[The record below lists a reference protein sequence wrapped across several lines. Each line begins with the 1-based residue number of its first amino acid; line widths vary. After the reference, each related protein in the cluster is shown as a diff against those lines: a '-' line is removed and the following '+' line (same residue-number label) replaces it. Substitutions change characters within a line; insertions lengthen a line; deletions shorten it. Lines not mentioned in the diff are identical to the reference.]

1 MKKLIITAV
10 LLIGLSAFAQEQA
23 KNSGREKL
31 EQMTPQQKNE
41 LRLKKLT
48 LDLSLSAS
56 QQKEMGKIIAEM
68 EAKREGFKKERL
80 AKKEA
85 GTNLTKDEL
94 FAMRTKRLDEKIAA
108 KERVKKILDA
118 NQFEKW
124 EKMQDKRMEKMSKFS
139 RERKDKRTI
148 EK

>member
-1 MKKLIITAV
+1 MKKLIVTAV
-10 LLIGLSAFAQEQA
+10 LLIGLSTFAQERGRH
-23 KNSGREKL
+23 SGKEKL

-48 LDLSLSAS
+48 LDLSLNAS
-56 QQKEMGKIIAEM
+56 QQKEMGKIVAEM
-68 EAKREGFKKERL
+68 EAKRESLKNERS

-94 FAMRTKRLDEKIAA
+94 FAMRSKVLDEKIATKA
-108 KERVKKILDA
+108 RVKKILNA

-124 EKMQDKRMEKMSKFS
+124 EKMQDKRTKKIGRHAKEIT
-139 RERKDKRTI
+139 DKVTI

>member
-10 LLIGLSAFAQEQA
+10 LLIGLSAFAQERT

-139 RERKDKRTI
+139 RERKDKRPI

>member
-1 MKKLIITAV
+1 
-10 LLIGLSAFAQEQA
+10 
-23 KNSGREKL
+23 
-31 EQMTPQQKNE
+31 
-41 LRLKKLT
+41 
-48 LDLSLSAS
+48 
-56 QQKEMGKIIAEM
+56 MGKIIAEM

-94 FAMRTKRLDEKIAA
+94 FAMRTKRLNEKIAT

>member
-1 MKKLIITAV
+1 MKKLIVTAV
-10 LLIGLSAFAQEQA
+10 LLIGLSVFAQER
-23 KNSGREKL
+23 GRHSVKEKL

-48 LDLSLSAS
+48 LDLSLNNS
-56 QQKEMGKIIAEM
+56 QQKEMGKIVAEM
-68 EAKREGFKKERL
+68 ETKRESLKNERS

-94 FAMRTKRLDEKIAA
+94 FAMKSKVLDEKIAT
-108 KERVKKILDA
+108 KERVKKILNA
-118 NQFEKW
+118 TQFEKW
-124 EKMQDKRMEKMSKFS
+124 EKMQDKRTKKMGRHAKEKT
-139 RERKDKRTI
+139 DKGTI

>member
-1 MKKLIITAV
+1 MKKLIVTAV
-10 LLIGLSAFAQEQA
+10 LLVGLSTFAQEPA
-23 KNSGREKL
+23 TNPRREKL

-48 LDLSLSAS
+48 LDLGLNAS

-68 EAKREGFKKERL
+68 EAKREAFKAERL

-85 GTNLTKDEL
+85 GTKPTKDER
-94 FAMRTKRLDEKIAA
+94 FAMKTKLLDEQIAT

-124 EKMQDKRMEKMSKFS
+124 EKMQDQRMEKMNKFS
-139 RERKDKRTI
+139 EQKRDRRTF

>member
-1 MKKLIITAV
+1 MKKLIVTAV
-10 LLIGLSAFAQEQA
+10 LLIGLSTYAQEPA
-23 KNSGREKL
+23 KNPRREKL

-48 LDLSLSAS
+48 LELSLNAS
-56 QQKEMGKIIAEM
+56 QQKEMGKIIAYNET
-68 EAKREGFKKERL
+68 KREGFKKERL

-85 GTNLTKDEL
+85 GTKITKDEL
-94 FAMRTKRLDEKIAA
+94 FAMRTTLLDEKIVT

-124 EKMQDKRMEKMSKFS
+124 EKMQDDKMEKMTKFS
-139 RERKDKRTI
+139 REKREKVTI

>member
-139 RERKDKRTI
+139 RERKDKGTI

>member
-10 LLIGLSAFAQEQA
+10 LLIGLSAFAQERA
-23 KNSGREKL
+23 KNSGKEKL
-31 EQMTPQQKNE
+31 EQMTPQQKNQ

-139 RERKDKRTI
+139 RERKDKRPI